1 MKDTLPT
8 IAYNGDV
15 VLVSP
20 EFLGITPL
28 SKYST
33 FIVGNILSTSLSK
46 IINEGL
52 ESTYI
57 KDYVAG
63 MRKCKVDCEYFG
75 YCRGG
80 DASNKYFEL
89 GSLDVTKTNH
99 CKHTKMKLVDAVL
112 EKL

>member
-1 MKDTLPT
+1 MKDTLPS

-20 EFLGITPL
+20 EFLGNYPF
-28 SKYST
+28 SKYDT
-33 FIVGNILSTSLSK
+33 FVVGNILGSSLSK
-46 IINEGL
+46 IINDGL
-52 ESTYI
+52 ESKYI
-57 KDYVAG
+57 KDYVLG
-63 MRKCKVDCEYFG
+63 MEKCRSECEYFG

-80 DASNKYFEL
+80 DASNKHLEL

-99 CKHTKMKLVDAVL
+99 CRNTKMRLVDAVL